1 MGFGGWGGRGRGRG
15 RARRGD
21 VRAAVL
27 LLVAEQPR
35 NGYQIIGELAERSR
49 GTWRPSPGSVY
60 PVLQQLEDEG
70 LVVSASA
77 DVGRV
82 YRITDA
88 GTAYVEAHRD
98 EMGVP
103 WQEAAKA
110 VSPPAIELAQ
120 LIPQLLGAIKQV
132 LHAGN
137 ERQVNEARTL
147 LTETRRSLY
156 RILAD
161 DGPQT
166 KAADGPVTDN
176 PEGADAEE

>member
-1 MGFGGWGGRGRGRG
+1 M
-15 RARRGD
+15 
-21 VRAAVL
+21 L

-88 GTAYVEAHRD
+88 GTAYVEAHRE
-98 EMGVP
+98 EMGLP
-103 WQEAAKA
+103 WQEAANA
-110 VSPPAIELAQ
+110 VSAPAMELAQ
-120 LIPQLLGAIKQV
+120 LIPQLVGAIKQV
-132 LHAGN
+132 LQAGT
-137 ERQVNEARTL
+137 ERQINEARTV
-147 LTETRRSLY
+147 LTEARRSLY

-161 DGPQT
+161 DSPTTNPPGGPAT
-166 KAADGPVTDN
+166 EN
-176 PEGADAEE
+176 PEGADAQE